1 MSNYATLHQVGI
13 LVNLHIHDTY
23 LSYNCYVFVTFCFQ
37 ENLRCY
43 SVTSHCTFVTVFVM
57 LGLGSLLIYFLSV
70 AFDFTETTFR
80 PNSEVL
86 LAFIYIS
93 GFDILFT
100 ATFGC
105 AVTNDLQCKIRREWQ
120 YGGASQSSTYREN
133 WVTPCHVPKWNRPLV
148 VTEVY
153 V

>member
-1 MSNYATLHQVGI
+1 MAL
-13 LVNLHIHDTY
+13 NL
-23 LSYNCYVFVTFCFQ
+23 FCRVVPLIIFQ

-70 AFDFTETTFR
+70 AFDFTTNTFR
-80 PNSEVL
+80 PHSEVL

-93 GFDILFT
+93 GFDILFS

-120 YGGASQSSTYREN
+120 YAGASQCCTSPREN
-133 WVTPCHVPKWNRPLV
+133 WVRPCHVPNKWNRPLV